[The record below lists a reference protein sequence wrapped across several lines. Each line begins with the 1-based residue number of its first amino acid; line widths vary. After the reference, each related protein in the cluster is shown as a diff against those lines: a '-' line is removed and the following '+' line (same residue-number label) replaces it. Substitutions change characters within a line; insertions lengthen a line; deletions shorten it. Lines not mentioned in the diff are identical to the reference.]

1 MTVHFRWLILEDH
14 HIYEL
19 LFCSVQKKWTT
30 ALQVFFQA
38 LAQLKKESMRLR
50 SFLNWPLDFIRP
62 QDLAKSGFI
71 YTGRRDCVRCVF
83 CG

>member
-1 MTVHFRWLILEDH
+1 M
-14 HIYEL
+14 IYPT
-19 LFCSVQKKWTT
+19 S
-30 ALQVFFQA
+30 FQA

>member
-1 MTVHFRWLILEDH
+1 M
-14 HIYEL
+14 
-19 LFCSVQKKWTT
+19 
-30 ALQVFFQA
+30 QA

-62 QDLAKSGFI
+62 RDLAKSGFI